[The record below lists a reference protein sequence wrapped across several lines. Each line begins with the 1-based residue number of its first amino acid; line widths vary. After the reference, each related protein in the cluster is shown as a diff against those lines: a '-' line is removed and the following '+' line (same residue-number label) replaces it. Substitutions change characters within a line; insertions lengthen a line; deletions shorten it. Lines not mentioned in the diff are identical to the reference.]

1 MTRRRDE
8 QWIEFGLRVLM
19 NVLLN
24 FSIGL
29 IMAVVM
35 FVIGKDQ
42 TWNSTVLLC
51 SCDLML
57 SASHALFGKICPLR
71 RS

>member
-1 MTRRRDE
+1 MFMAMRSMTRRRDE

-29 IMAVVM
+29 AMALVM
-35 FVIGKDQ
+35 FIIGKMM
-42 TWNSTVLLC
+42 
-51 SCDLML
+51 DL
-57 SASHALFGKICPLR
+57 LFGILLLQ
-71 RS
+71 SAGLLFF